1 MKFSFKTIIR
11 WTIFITTLTFVLAVM
26 FSVASNTLLNG
37 LNWALGMLV
46 VLLLVMIGIFFDII
60 GIAATAGDEKPFH
73 AMASERVPGAR
84 QAIYIV
90 RNADRVS
97 NFCNDV
103 IGDISGI
110 VSGTAVTF
118 VVLELLQSLQVQSSM
133 TSTIVNVVFAA
144 LVSALTVGGKA
155 LGKNFA
161 ITQSTKIILLMGRF
175 FYFMERRLKI
185 RVFTGKKARSQESG
199 VRSMLL
205 EQINQPEDLKA
216 LAVEQLDEL
225 AAEIRTF

>member
-1 MKFSFKTIIR
+1 MKFSLRHAIK
-11 WTIFITTLTFVLAVM
+11 WTIFISILTFTLAIL

-46 VLLLVMIGIFFDII
+46 VLFLIMIGILFDII
-60 GIAATAGDEKPFH
+60 GIAATAADEKPFH
-73 AMASERVPGAR
+73 AMASERVRGAR

-103 IGDISGI
+103 IGDIAGI

-118 VVLELLQSLQVQSSM
+118 VVLELIVSLQVNSSM
-133 TSTIVNVVFAA
+133 ANTVVNVVFAG

-155 LGKNFA
+155 FGKSFA
-161 ITQSTKIILLMGRF
+161 ISQSTRIILWIGKF
-175 FYFMERRLKI
+175 FYFLESKLHLK
-185 RVFTGKKARSQESG
+185 VFGKKPKSGKRGKKHAART
-199 VRSMLL
+199 
-205 EQINQPEDLKA
+205 NQPS
-216 LAVEQLDEL
+216 
-225 AAEIRTF
+225 

>member
-1 MKFSFKTIIR
+1 MKSSFKTIIR

-84 QAIYIV
+84 QAIYIL

-133 TSTIVNVVFAA
+133 TSTIVNVAFAA

-155 LGKNFA
+155 LGKNLA

-185 RVFTGKKARSQESG
+185 RVFTGKKAKKSG
-199 VRSMLL
+199 KRGKKHAART
-205 EQINQPEDLKA
+205 NQP
-216 LAVEQLDEL
+216 
-225 AAEIRTF
+225 T

>member
-1 MKFSFKTIIR
+1 M
-11 WTIFITTLTFVLAVM
+11 TFVLAVL

-46 VLLLVMIGIFFDII
+46 VLFLVMIGIFFDII
-60 GIAATAGDEKPFH
+60 GIAATAADEKPYH
-73 AMASERVPGAR
+73 AMASERVRGAR

-110 VSGTAVTF
+110 ISGTAVTF
-118 VVLELLQSLQVQSSM
+118 VVLQLLSTLQVSDSLL
-133 TSTIVNVVFAA
+133 TTTVNVVFAG

-155 LGKNFA
+155 LGKTVA
-161 ITQSTKIILLMGRF
+161 ITQATSIILIIGKF
-175 FYFMERRLKI
+175 FYFLEHRLKI
-185 RVFTGKKARSQESG
+185 KVFDSKKAKARKRGKKSAART
-199 VRSMLL
+199 
-205 EQINQPEDLKA
+205 N
-216 LAVEQLDEL
+216 
-225 AAEIRTF
+225 